1 MVTLSSV
8 QRDNIML
15 ILVMSTVPFSIY
27 ADEFEVT
34 GRGRPVA
41 VLAPLPES
49 TPLAGLVAG
58 GRLRPAVHDRRRF
71 PAPVAAGTV

>member
-1 MVTLSSV
+1 MRTYL
-8 QRDNIML
+8 
-15 ILVMSTVPFSIY
+15 
-27 ADEFEVT
+27 EVT